1 MSDFTFK
8 SLPGRIFSLEGLLL
22 IVGIALLV
30 FGVVDSSLIAFFW
43 GAVVVVGQVALH
55 FVRKKDWQAHWAR
68 MEREQPPHQQSDEK
82 TEP

>member
-30 FGVVDSSLIAFFW
+30 FGVVDGSLIAFFW
-43 GAVVVVGQVALH
+43 GAVAVAGQVALH
-55 FVRKKDWQAHWAR
+55 FVRKKDWQAHWAG
-68 MEREQPPHQQSDEK
+68 MEREQTPPQPSDDK